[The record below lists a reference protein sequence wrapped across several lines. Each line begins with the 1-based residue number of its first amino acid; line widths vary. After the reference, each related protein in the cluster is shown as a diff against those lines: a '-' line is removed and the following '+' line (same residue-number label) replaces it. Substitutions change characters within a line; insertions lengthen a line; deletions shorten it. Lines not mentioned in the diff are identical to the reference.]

1 MRPTVNWYQSSLR
14 SGRFIACALL
24 LFCLFGCNWLTPL
37 AFVGEHKKK
46 ISAEFDKLPNSRVA
60 ILVWTDQATLFD
72 YPFARF
78 ELASYLSDK
87 LGSEM
92 RQRELTIDLVDPR
105 DVEDLLQ
112 KDPAAQIDPLKVG
125 GHFQC
130 DYVIYVEVLEF
141 QIRDAQQPQFLQG
154 RLQTSVAVFEVRARR
169 AAGERFELVPVQC
182 IYPPGQAILFSAAN
196 APIVRES
203 LYRLFAEQV
212 ARKFYEHTVDI
223 S

>member
-1 MRPTVNWYQSSLR
+1 MLPR
-14 SGRFIACALL
+14 STMIRIPPRTAGLMACGMLAA
-24 LFCLFGCNWLTPL
+24 CLFGCNWLTPL

-46 ISAEFDKLPNSRVA
+46 ISAEFDKLPNTRVA
-60 ILVWTDQATLFD
+60 LLVWTDQATLFD

-78 ELASYLSDK
+78 ELASYLADK
-87 LGSEM
+87 LGAEM
-92 RQRELTIDLVDPR
+92 RQRKLTIDLIDPR

-112 KDPAAQIDPLKVG
+112 KDPATQIDPLKVG
-125 GHFQC
+125 AHFRC
-130 DYVIYVEVLEF
+130 DYVLYLEVLEF

-154 RLQTSVAVFEVRARR
+154 RLQTSVAVFDVRAGRVS
-169 AAGERFELVPVQC
+169 GERFELTPVQC
-182 IYPPGQAILFSAAN
+182 VYPPGQPILFSAAN

-203 LYRLFAEQV
+203 LYRLFAEHV

>member
-1 MRPTVNWYQSSLR
+1 MPSTANWNLLSSRTGKL
-14 SGRFIACALL
+14 IACTWLSV
-24 LFCLFGCNWLTPL
+24 CLFGCNWLTPL

-46 ISAEFDKLPNSRVA
+46 ISAEFDKLPNTRVA

-78 ELASYLSDK
+78 ELASYLVDK
-87 LGSEM
+87 LGTEM
-92 RQRELTIDLVDPR
+92 RQRKLSIDLVDPR

-125 GHFQC
+125 AHFQC
-130 DYVIYVEVLEF
+130 DYVLYVEVLEF

-154 RLQTSVAVFEVRARR
+154 RLQSSVAVFEVRARR
-169 AAGERFELVPVQC
+169 AAGERFELAPVQC
-182 IYPPGQAILFSAAN
+182 VYPPGQAILFSAAN
-196 APIVRES
+196 APLVRES